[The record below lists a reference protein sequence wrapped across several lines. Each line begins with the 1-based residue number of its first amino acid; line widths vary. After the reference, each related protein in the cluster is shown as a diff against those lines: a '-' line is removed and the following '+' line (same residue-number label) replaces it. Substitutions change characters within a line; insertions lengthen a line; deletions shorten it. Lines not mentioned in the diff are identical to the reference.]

1 MKGASLI
8 APLGVRIP
16 DDLKEK
22 IQDQAKANG
31 RSMNAEIVQI
41 LEESIGGSGPQ
52 ISAIYEKQIEAL
64 STEVQVLKRY
74 IEVQKRYSDLAE
86 EQIALLKQHF
96 KTATGFDIQEYFNK
110 VVDYKGIEDKHNK
123 KPTWVGC

>member
-64 STEVQVLKRY
+64 STEVKVLKRY

-123 KPTWVGC
+123 KPT

>member
-123 KPTWVGC
+123 YPPA

>member
-16 DDLKEK
+16 DELKAK

-41 LEESIGGSGPQ
+41 LEESFSDDKQ
-52 ISAIYEKQIEAL
+52 SVYSDYEKQIEAL
-64 STEVQVLKRY
+64 KSDIQSLSSY
-74 IEVQKRYSDLAE
+74 IEIQKKFSELAE
-86 EQIALLKQHF
+86 EQISLLKKLI
-96 KTATGFDIQEYFNK
+96 KTTTGFDVEKYFTE
-110 VVDYKGIEDKHNK
+110 VVDYKDITDKKNK
-123 KPTWVGC
+123 NPT

>member
-22 IQDQAKANG
+22 IQAQAKANG

-41 LEESIGGSGPQ
+41 LEESISGNNSQ
-52 ISAIYEKQIEAL
+52 TAGDHEKQIEAL
-64 STEVQVLKRY
+64 KTEVQVLQSY
-74 IEVQKRYSDLAE
+74 IEIQKRYSELAE
-86 EQIALLKQHF
+86 EQIALLKQHI
-96 KTATGFDIQEYFNK
+96 KAATGFDVQDYFNK
-110 VVDYKGIEDKHNK
+110 VIDYKGIAEKHNK
-123 KPTWVGC
+123 KPT

>member
-74 IEVQKRYSDLAE
+74 IEVQKRYSALAE

-123 KPTWVGC
+123 KPT

>member
-123 KPTWVGC
+123 KPT

>member
-110 VVDYKGIEDKHNK
+110 VVDYKGI
-123 KPTWVGC
+123 

>member
-22 IQDQAKANG
+22 IQSQAKANG

-41 LEESIGGSGPQ
+41 LEESIGGNNSHTPGDQ
-52 ISAIYEKQIEAL
+52 EKQIEAL
-64 STEVQVLKRY
+64 KNEIQVLHSY
-74 IEVQKRYSDLAE
+74 IEIQKRYSELAE
-86 EQIALLKQHF
+86 EQIALLKQHI
-96 KTATGFDIQEYFNK
+96 KAATGFDVQDYFNK
-110 VVDYKGIEDKHNK
+110 VVDYKGIEEKHNK
-123 KPTWVGC
+123 KPT

>member
-22 IQDQAKANG
+22 IQAQAKANG

-41 LEESIGGSGPQ
+41 LEESISGNNSQTPGDH
-52 ISAIYEKQIEAL
+52 EKQIEAL
-64 STEVQVLKRY
+64 KTEIKVLHSY
-74 IEVQKRYSDLAE
+74 IEIQKRYSELAE
-86 EQIALLKQHF
+86 EQIALLKQHI
-96 KTATGFDIQEYFNK
+96 KTATGFDVQDYFNK
-110 VVDYKGIEDKHNK
+110 VVDYKGIAEKHNK
-123 KPTWVGC
+123 KPT

>member
-110 VVDYKGIEDKHNK
+110 IVDYKGIEDKHNK
-123 KPTWVGC
+123 KPT